1 MYDTFQQH
9 NVQMTFLSNMTLLV
23 SINGMAP
30 KTSSTRVE
38 CRSSTALTVTAV
50 ACDKLTRLCVS
61 QNCVMQE
68 SQTHSFYILRE
79 TIKAVQKS

>member
-1 MYDTFQQH
+1 MSH
-9 NVQMTFLSNMTLLV
+9 SV

-30 KTSSTRVE
+30 KRLSTRVE

-61 QNCVMQE
+61 QSLCRARVTN
-68 SQTHSFYILRE
+68 
-79 TIKAVQKS
+79 A